1 MKIGEKIKKL
11 RLKKGFTQE
20 NIHTQSTVAAIE
32 KGNMIPSEPMLRKI
46 AEELEISYDS
56 LINGTDWKPTDKMK
70 MASAYAIAP
79 SEVKVTIDDNG
90 GWHYEHPFY
99 PIKDSDGGENKF
111 SPITGEALIYEC
123 EDCKRPISKPE
134 YKYCMGCGRNL
145 VPVFHLVLEIDEIM
159 SLPFMN
165 DHKATQECLH
175 QLITFSEYCVELKY
189 RVKNLKTMLEVV
201 TIDKKTEADIRKT
214 VGKDYNETKFKNQG
228 VQILNEIGRMG
239 INVGDYRTNED
250 SEINY
255 KGIHDNL
262 DFNLKIVDG
271 LKNIMQ
277 QFLQKNTEPR
287 SIETMKQELFGRLAN
302 TIDEVA
308 LFLAAEL
315 TETPA
320 MDKLT
325 GSNEE
330 SRSNR
335 VKQKVEALNQ
345 LKEMLQTLEDV
356 KDESYKDIDNLINK
370 ASALS
375 DEKISNDL
383 EEEKSESTENN
394 DSSSI
399 KDEKSKDNK
408 KKGA

>member
-1 MKIGEKIKKL
+1 
-11 RLKKGFTQE
+11 
-20 NIHTQSTVAAIE
+20 
-32 KGNMIPSEPMLRKI
+32 
-46 AEELEISYDS
+46 
-56 LINGTDWKPTDKMK
+56 
-70 MASAYAIAP
+70 
-79 SEVKVTIDDNG
+79 
-90 GWHYEHPFY
+90 
-99 PIKDSDGGENKF
+99 
-111 SPITGEALIYEC
+111 
-123 EDCKRPISKPE
+123 
-134 YKYCMGCGRNL
+134 
-145 VPVFHLVLEIDEIM
+145 
-159 SLPFMN
+159 
-165 DHKATQECLH
+165 
-175 QLITFSEYCVELKY
+175 
-189 RVKNLKTMLEVV
+189 MLEVV

-315 TETPA
+315 TATPA

-356 KDESYKDIDNLINK
+356 KDESYEEIDNLINK
-370 ASALS
+370 VSTLT

-383 EEEKSESTENN
+383 DEDKSESTENN
-394 DSSSI
+394 DSSS
-399 KDEKSKDNK
+399 KVEEKSNK
-408 KKGA
+408 RNEKGA